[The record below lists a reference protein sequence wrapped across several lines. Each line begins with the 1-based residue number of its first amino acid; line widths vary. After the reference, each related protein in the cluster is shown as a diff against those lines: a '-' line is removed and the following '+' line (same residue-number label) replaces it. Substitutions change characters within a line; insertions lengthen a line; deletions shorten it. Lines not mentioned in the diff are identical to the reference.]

1 MFLIGRKRNNF
12 KFTEKTHSK
21 KAVAALTV
29 SIGMI
34 IMYVAFLAL
43 AYRGS
48 GNLSAYYGSA
58 GVLAM
63 LVSFITLIFSI
74 QSLFEENSFPF
85 FPRLS
90 LFSSLLALV
99 CWVGTY
105 VLGFI

>member
-1 MFLIGRKRNNF
+1 MFLMGRKRNNF

-21 KAVAALTV
+21 KGMAAFAVSV
-29 SIGMI
+29 GMVF
-34 IMYVAFLAL
+34 MYFVFVAF
-43 AYRGS
+43 AYRGG

-58 GVLAM
+58 GVLAL
-63 LVSFITLIFSI
+63 LVSFIMLILSI

-90 LFSSLLALV
+90 LLSSLLALV
-99 CWVGTY
+99 CWAGTY

>member
-1 MFLIGRKRNNF
+1 MFLMRRKRNSF

-21 KAVAALTV
+21 KGMAAFAVSV
-29 SIGMI
+29 GMVF
-34 IMYVAFLAL
+34 MYAVFLAL
-43 AYRGS
+43 AYRGN

-74 QSLFEENSFPF
+74 QSLFEEDSFPL

-90 LFSSLLALV
+90 LLSSLAALA
-99 CWVGTY
+99 CWAGTY
-105 VLGFI
+105 ILGFM